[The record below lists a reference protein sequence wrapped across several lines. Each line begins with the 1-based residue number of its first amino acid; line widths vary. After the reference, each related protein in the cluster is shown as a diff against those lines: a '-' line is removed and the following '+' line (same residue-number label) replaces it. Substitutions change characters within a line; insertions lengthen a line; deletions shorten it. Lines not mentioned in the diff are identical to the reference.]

1 MLINLNNW
9 FRSFLSFPFRDELH
23 VHFGACRRNPGDPAI
38 IHKVFCFIASVVLQ
52 ISVQLQAAGFS
63 SNSNSTEEKKKV

>member
-9 FRSFLSFPFRDELH
+9 FRSFFFFSFRDELH
-23 VHFGACRRNPGDPAI
+23 VHFGACLRNPGDLAI
-38 IHKVFCFIASVVLQ
+38 IHKVFGFIASVVLR

-63 SNSNSTEEKKKV
+63 SNSNKKIATA